1 MTLSPIVAF
10 RRCIS
15 SRQLSL
21 GRRIVP
27 VLLSALALGIA
38 GPAAWATSSTTTSL
52 FITPDTPSSGAV
64 ITMTAQVQST
74 EFTVAGG
81 TVTFVDTYN
90 GVDEVLATVQVQ
102 STNGAPGTAVLETEV
117 GGVGA
122 HQFVA
127 TYNGTALFTTSS
139 STPQSVNFIAPYLS
153 ATALA
158 SSGTAPNVTLT
169 GTVSAFGPSAP
180 TGNVTFTDTTSN
192 FVLGTAPLNAATLKT
207 GFTTSQ
213 NYPIANMD
221 NGQTGST
228 IGPAIGDFNGDGRPD
243 FVVPTNGGP
252 IVILLGKGDGT
263 FTTGT
268 PINTTPPF
276 TPTSAVVG
284 DFNGDG
290 KQDLA
295 VLSAQGIGSVNIYL
309 GNGDGTF
316 QAAKNFP
323 VAASASASRL
333 LAMGDFNR
341 DGIEDLVA
349 TNSSLN
355 QVAVILGNGDGTFNA
370 PAYYSAPSKPW
381 NVVVGDLNNDGFLD
395 LVVAADG
402 SSSAT
407 ILQGNGDGTFKPAV
421 FANTGASQVGSVAL
435 GDFNKDGFL
444 DLATT
449 SAPDNAVYILL
460 NKGTATPSFGTATK
474 ITMNSGPYYL
484 TIGDF
489 NRDGITDIISA
500 NNGNTTVG
508 LLIGKAGGGFNA
520 ATYYTVGGNA
530 IFANEGD
537 INGDDQVDLT
547 AVTANGLSVLLSGQ
561 SEQASLSNVAFFGCG
576 TKSVTATYDGDGN
589 YGLSTSNA
597 LTFTGKAQ
605 NTTLALSVIPV
616 NGVTGQQTTLQAT
629 LSPYAYGST
638 TTNGELITFTNNG
651 NPIGTAPLSSGVAVL
666 NIALPYNTNDRF
678 RAIYAGDCA
687 FNNSTSNRVNGS
699 TLHGST
705 LTWPNPAPIT
715 FGTPL
720 SGTQLNAT
728 DNAPGGGVFTY
739 TPPAGT
745 ILPAGTS
752 TLSVTFNPTDPTYGN
767 ETATV
772 PITVGQGQPV
782 ITWPTPTPITYGTP
796 LSGFQLDATAS
807 SGVVSVPLTGLY
819 NVSGIYDPGSVYG
832 TGGFDNDGYSYS
844 TTTLG
849 STLVWNGMTFNLGPP
864 NAPDAV
870 ATQNTDPNCRGGIPN
885 CTAGPAMVIPLPAGN
900 FTNLF
905 MLGAMVN
912 NITAGQTFIVK
923 YTDGTSTTFN
933 QNMSDWF
940 NAAGWSGESV
950 ISCQED
956 RNFSDGVNHSIQP
969 FSVCIYGYQIPLNP
983 NKTVQSLQLPKSR
996 NIVMLAFDLT
1006 TPAIPGTFVYNP
1018 PAGTVEPV
1026 GTDTLSVTFTPTD
1039 TTDYLPASA
1048 TVQLVVDNAPA
1059 PIVTPTISWPQ
1070 PADITY
1076 GTLLGPTQLDA
1087 VAMGT
1092 PRATPVVPTSQLQVI
1107 ATSTDGTA
1115 YGQPGFDNFP
1125 GDPYNGA
1132 TYSYQQLG
1140 NGSVN
1145 FGGTTF
1151 TLGPPTVPDAITN
1164 GAVYTLP
1171 TPGNYST
1178 VDLIGAAITTL
1189 SSGQPFIL
1197 TYSDGS
1203 TVTRT
1208 LNMSS
1213 WSASAGYAD
1222 ETIVAATTY
1231 VNTQAGGRI
1240 NAPAG
1245 KSFDLYGYQLA
1256 ANPAKTLV
1264 SVTLPNTRSV
1274 VIMALGFGTNNQVVV
1289 PGTYAYTPDTGT
1301 LLSVGTHTLNVVFTP
1316 DNTGG
1321 YTGATGST
1329 TINVIKATPILT
1341 WPTPAGIATTTPLSN
1356 TQLDATATFQGASLA
1371 GTYFYTVP
1379 PSPTDAHGKTLTAG
1393 THTLKV
1399 VFTPTDTTDF
1409 NSMSTT
1415 VQIVVG
1421 AVGSIGISGSPVF
1434 SSGDCCF
1441 FSQPTPYTITVT
1453 GSTAAPT
1460 GTVNVVFNG
1469 QTVGTGTLTPG
1480 SGATSIAN
1488 LTVNSI
1494 YFFPGNN
1501 AVTLQYLGDTNY
1513 FPFNGSG
1520 NIFLRNPAIAANPA
1534 SVGGGHSTIEIP
1546 YAYVVDGTATFNFTP
1561 AGGSATDFTNI
1572 SSPELPS
1579 CQSGVQEI
1587 AGTICTL
1594 SVAFVPRLPG
1604 MRKGVVEVDFTPT
1617 SGPAE
1622 PTLYLFL
1629 SGLGSAAQISLGD
1642 ATQQVLNS
1650 ALSQPQALTFHPL
1663 DIVNNTLYVSNSNL
1677 GQIDLLASSG
1687 GSLTQWNSSNTTNL
1701 VYPADL
1707 VFDAFGDLI
1716 VTDPNAAKVFSFNPS
1731 LVGQTVSTAPLT
1743 VGMPTATKVDFAGNL
1758 YIADGS
1764 NTPKIVMI
1772 PGETF
1777 DTAYQPTVVNLGAN
1791 SVSFPQ
1797 ALAVDN
1803 SGTNL
1808 YVGDGDLNQVL
1819 QVGLNGTGTSKVA
1832 IAPCAATVTPCAFNA
1847 PTGFAFDPNG
1857 DMYVTDGGPRV
1868 LMVPATHSS
1877 GSPTTLVPMT
1887 GLVNPSA
1894 ITLDGSGNI
1903 YVSDFVGTVTKLLVN
1918 AGTMK
1923 ISTFNATQ
1931 TTTVTNTGN
1940 LNLTITSLAFAQ
1952 GAGSAFTETDNC
1964 KTGSIAPGG
1973 SCTITVKY
1981 SNASGTAP
1989 DTLNI
1994 TSNAIS
2000 AGGVSIT
2007 VTH

>member
-52 FITPDTPSSGAV
+52 FTTPDTPSSGSV

-158 SSGTAPNVTLT
+158 SSGTAPNVKLT

-180 TGNVTFTDTTSN
+180 TGNVTFTDATSN
-192 FVLGTAPLNAATLKT
+192 VVLGTAPLNAGTLKT

-268 PINTTPPF
+268 PINTTSPF

-295 VLSAQGIGSVNIYL
+295 VLSGQGVGSVNIYL

-316 QAAKNFP
+316 QPAKNFP

-333 LAMGDFNR
+333 LAMGDFNG

-370 PAYYSAPSKPW
+370 PAYYPAPSKPW
-381 NVVVGDLNNDGFLD
+381 NVVVGDINNDGFQD

-421 FANTGASQVGSVAL
+421 FANTGANQVGSVAL

-460 NKGTATPSFGTATK
+460 NKGTATPSFGTPAK

-489 NRDGITDIISA
+489 DRDGKTDIISA

-508 LLIGKAGGGFNA
+508 LLLGKGDGTFNA

-547 AVTANGLSVLLSGQ
+547 AVTGNGLSVLLSGQ

-597 LTFTGKAQ
+597 LTFTGKTQ
-605 NTTLALSVIPV
+605 NTTLTLSVIPV

-629 LSPYAYGST
+629 LAPYAYGST
-638 TTNGELITFTNNG
+638 TTNGELVTFTNNG
-651 NPIGTAPLSSGVAVL
+651 TPIGTAPLASGVAVL

-678 RAIYAGDCA
+678 RATYAGDCA

-728 DNAPGGGVFTY
+728 DNAPGGGTFTY

-819 NVSGIYDPGSVYG
+819 NVSGIYDQGSVYN

-956 RNFSDGVNHSIQP
+956 RNFSDGVNHSIQT
-969 FSVCIYGYQIPLNP
+969 FSVCVYGYQIPLNP

-1070 PADITY
+1070 PADITF

-1092 PRATPVVPTSQLQVI
+1092 PRPTPVVPTSQLQVI
-1107 ATSTDGTA
+1107 ATSNDGTP
-1115 YGQPGFDNFP
+1115 YGQPGFDNS
-1125 GDPYNGA
+1125 GDTYNGA
-1132 TYSYQQLG
+1132 TYSYQQLN

-1151 TLGPPTVPDAITN
+1151 SLPAPTVPNAITN

-1189 SSGQPFIL
+1189 GSGQPFIL

-1240 NAPAG
+1240 NAPSG

-1301 LLSVGTHTLNVVFTP
+1301 ELSVGTHTLNVVFTP
-1316 DNTGG
+1316 DNTAG
-1321 YTGATGST
+1321 YTGASGST

-1356 TQLDATATFQGASLA
+1356 TQLDATATFQGASLP

-1379 PSPTDAHGKTLTAG
+1379 PSPTDAHGQTLTAG

-1409 NSMSTT
+1409 NSMSKT

-1622 PTLYLFL
+1622 PKLYLFL

-1731 LVGQTVSTAPLT
+1731 LAGQTVSTAPLT

-1877 GSPTTLVPMT
+1877 SSPTTLVPMT